1 MKESAQ
7 ITISI
12 SINEDL
18 VERADR
24 RADDLGL
31 TRSRYVAV
39 IIQQDLERGGP
50 LMLAA
55 GDESKPVPQV
65 ELTPWVIEFLKIIV
79 PILNQ
84 YQDSH
89 GQAPLPEVSA
99 AVAETELWKYFLK
112 HRDEILKDK
121 WIQSRNAGY
130 DIGMERAARTWLQR
144 NHILWPSTEDTESPD
159 PASPTPPAAS

>member
-1 MKESAQ
+1 
-7 ITISI
+7 
-12 SINEDL
+12 
-18 VERADR
+18 
-24 RADDLGL
+24 
-31 TRSRYVAV
+31 
-39 IIQQDLERGGP
+39 
-50 LMLAA
+50 MLAA

-89 GQAPLPEVSA
+89 GQAPVPEVSV

-159 PASPTPPAAS
+159 PAATTPPA